1 MRDSWFYLPK
11 ATGRLKYGGTD
22 LDLRHPRCACNIH
35 VQRNTTSCVFDFLI
49 LYLYDGTDVEFQ
61 KFCGI
66 IFIVIGKGKA
76 HPRTSHEGPE
86 GE

>member
-1 MRDSWFYLPK
+1 MRDSWLYLLK

-22 LDLRHPRCACNIH
+22 
-35 VQRNTTSCVFDFLI
+35 F
-49 LYLYDGTDVEFQ
+49 EFQ

-66 IFIVIGKGKA
+66 IFIVNGRGKGKVR
-76 HPRTSHEGPE
+76 PRTSHEGPE